1 MNPAPAL
8 GRLVDAIRADLLSSR
23 YAPGDRLVEGDL
35 AERYGAP
42 RAAVRTALITLS
54 AEGLVERQPHRGAS
68 VRALTIEEG
77 IEIAEI
83 RRELEALCARHA
95 TTSASP
101 TERAELLGLVEAM
114 RFATEKGATED
125 YRELS
130 QRFHERVADVADHET
145 ARKFLREVRYHRLAA
160 HFPAAFESDST
171 GDSFEQHVE
180 IARAIAAGDPEA
192 AAELMREHVAQIVRL
207 LELHA
212 ADRAV
217 AVVASA

>member
-1 MNPAPAL
+1 MNPAPAP
-8 GRLVDAIRADLLSSR
+8 GRLVDAIRADLLGAR
-23 YAPGDRLVEGDL
+23 FAPGDRLVEADL
-35 AERYGAP
+35 AERYAAP

-68 VRALTIEEG
+68 VRVLTIDEG

-95 TTSASP
+95 ATSASP

-114 RFATEKGATED
+114 RFATEQGATED

-130 QRFHERVADVADHET
+130 QRFHERIADVADHET
-145 ARKFLREVRYHRLAA
+145 ARRFLREMRYHRLAA
-160 HFPAAFESDST
+160 HFPAAFAGDGT

-180 IARAIAAGDPEA
+180 IARAIAAGDGDMA
-192 AAELMREHVAQIVRL
+192 HALMREHVAQIVRL
-207 LELHA
+207 LEAYA
-212 ADRAV
+212 AALPEATPATV
-217 AVVASA
+217 